1 MNMDETPDYLKMVDD
16 SYKEQ
21 QQELAKQ
28 EKAAKY
34 KQYGAIFADMANLAG
49 DAMRAKGGLN
59 VNARTANYTDEAMKR
74 REAYTQA
81 RGAMKAQ
88 YAKDRM
94 AAHAAQRRDALQQ
107 QQLAAQDAY
116 RKQQQGNWQKT
127 FDANQ
132 DWKTKELAAQDA
144 YRKQQQKN
152 FEKRLKLEKEKSVLR
167 AINGGKEDTQ
177 GLYDAAIDYTRRY
190 PELISIMEE
199 TDPVNEE
206 NKKYNYDLKNIRAIV
221 AEGRRRDAV
230 RAGAMDADVAAEISN
245 SLTDF
250 ESFKVGN
257 INSLNG
263 TTLADKSIKNEKK

>member
-1 MNMDETPDYLKMVDD
+1 MKEDNTPDYLKMVDD

-49 DAMRAKGGLN
+49 DAMKVKSGLN
-59 VNARTANYTDEAMKR
+59 VNARTANYSDEAMKR

-116 RKQQQGNWQKT
+116 RKQQQDNWQKT
-127 FDANQ
+127 FDAGQ
-132 DWKTKELAAQDA
+132 EWK
-144 YRKQQQKN
+144 
-152 FEKRLKLEKEKSVLR
+152 EKEHNLKQAEINNSKAYKDKMLEIEGLR
-167 AINGGKEDTQ
+167 AGKDEVNHTLFAEAINTD
-177 GLYDAAIDYTRRY
+177 
-190 PELISIMEE
+190 PELRAALE
-199 TDPVNEE
+199 TVDITNGVTKNAYSASDSAKRSVVAEYLRRKS
-206 NKKYNYDLKNIRAIV
+206 NGKYNKPEAELGGVYEPGTLVSVPGTESAKGELPKRMSWVKNKN
-221 AEGRRRDAV
+221 
-230 RAGAMDADVAAEISN
+230 MDW
-245 SLTDF
+245 
-250 ESFKVGN
+250 
-257 INSLNG
+257 
-263 TTLADKSIKNEKK
+263 

>member
-1 MNMDETPDYLKMVDD
+1 MKEDNTPDYLKMVDD

-107 QQLAAQDAY
+107 QQLAAQEAY
-116 RKQQQGNWQKT
+116 RKQQQGNWQET
-127 FDANQ
+127 FKAGQ
-132 DWKTKELAAQDA
+132 DWKTKEFAAQDA

-152 FEKRLKLEKEKSVLR
+152 FEKQLELEKEKSVLR
-167 AINGGKEDTQ
+167 AINGKEDTQ
-177 GLYDAAIDYTRRY
+177 GLYDAAIDYTSRY
-190 PELISIMEE
+190 PELQSIMEE
-199 TDPVNEE
+199 TDPINEE

-221 AEGRRRDAV
+221 AAGRRLDAAK
-230 RAGAMDADVAAEISN
+230 AGAMNADVAAEMSN
-245 SLTDF
+245 ALTDF
-250 ESFKVGN
+250 KSFRVGN
-257 INSLNG
+257 IKSLND
-263 TTLADKSIKNEKK
+263 TTFASESIKKK

>member
-1 MNMDETPDYLKMVDD
+1 MNIDETPDYLKMVDD

-59 VNARTANYTDEAMKR
+59 VNARNANYTDEAMKR

-107 QQLAAQDAY
+107 QQLAAQEAY
-116 RKQQQGNWQKT
+116 REQQQKNWQNT

-132 DWKTKELAAQDA
+132 GWKTKELAAQKA
-144 YRKQQQKN
+144 YREQQQKN
-152 FEKRLKLEKEKSVLR
+152 FEKQLMLEKEKSALR
-167 AINGGKEDTQ
+167 AINGKEDTQ
-177 GLYDAAIDYTRRY
+177 GLYDAAIDYTSRY
-190 PELISIMEE
+190 PELQSIIEE
-199 TDPVNEE
+199 TDPLSEE
-206 NKKYNYDLKNIRAIV
+206 GEKKYNYDLKNIRAIV
-221 AEGRRRDAV
+221 AAGRRLDAAK
-230 RAGAMDADVAAEISN
+230 AGAMNADVAAEMSN
-245 SLTDF
+245 ALTDF
-250 ESFKVGN
+250 ESFRVGN
-257 INSLNG
+257 INSLNV
-263 TTLADKSIKNEKK
+263 TTFANESIKKK